1 MSQYQVDIEKYKG
14 GKIPKRYGI
23 YRPHMPRI
31 DSDDEGKVAKVVDG
45 RWELSEDETG
55 DGGGGIGRESDVV
68 IVHAS
73 VTGSPVVDKD
83 DTFYA
88 CASDLTAKQVYELGR
103 EGKTAMV
110 RITVNDQSGSPQILS
125 MPLVRAIVPAS
136 GQYNAVFTYMEAAV
150 DTPGYEYPIEYT
162 FELETKNGVE
172 TTPSLQVHKVRTAS
186 LATRETPGLV
196 IAGDGTKIDGKGK
209 LSVDVANDA
218 EADNTRPISSA
229 AVHTLVGNI
238 NSLLETI

>member
-1 MSQYQVDIEKYKG
+1 MSEYQIKIEKFKGNDIEKRYSIYDPLLP
-14 GKIPKRYGI
+14 KI
-23 YRPHMPRI
+23 
-31 DSDDEGKVAKVVDG
+31 DADDEGKVAKVVDG
-45 RWELSEDETG
+45 EWTLSEDETG
-55 DGGGGIGRESDVV
+55 EGGGSGKESDVI

-73 VTGSPVVDKD
+73 VTGSPVVDED

-136 GQYNAVFTYMEAAV
+136 GQYNVAFTYMEAAV
-150 DTPGYEYPIEYT
+150 DTPGCEYPIEYT

-186 LATRETPGLV
+186 LATKETPGLV
-196 IAGDGTKIDGKGK
+196 IAGDGTKIESNGK

-229 AVHTLVGNI
+229 AVYTLVGNI
-238 NSLLETI
+238 NTLLETI